1 MKKLNKLKRIVC
13 GLLAGITVLGA
24 TQTTAFAANP
34 TVSSVGS
41 TAAYTATSH
50 YTDVPQGAYYA
61 KAVEWARGKGITSD
75 QTNKF
80 CPKDNIKRGDYV
92 LMLYRLEG
100 SPAKPLHDEATE
112 QIVAEFGDVS
122 TSAYYYNAVCW
133 GVRCDV
139 IGGCSDGKFHPT
151 DSITNKEAIQ
161 FLYAAAKSNKVYK
174 IKATATTAGK
184 LAKTW
189 KATDWYYEACEWANN
204 KGYLASVPDFAAKNK
219 FLSNAKTTRA
229 LMVYLLWEMQT
240 GNYSKYA
247 AKVEKMMQVAE
258 GEDGKTNG
266 SKYGTSGAWC
276 AAFASWC
283 AKEVG
288 LASTDAT
295 EPSISYAYPVL
306 RNYGCSAIGQQFC
319 SQRHLF
325 VPTDTYKTNSAAI
338 TWGRDWRKAVVYNSA
353 EYNGVFTPLRGDFI
367 IFADANHK
375 VQHIGLVKDAYPNSN
390 GTYTIITIEGNSC
403 DKVNTLT
410 YSNVNLQTGATGRSG
425 NTSYIAGFGRVF

>member
-13 GLLAGITVLGA
+13 GLLAGITVFGA

-174 IKATATTAGK
+174 IKAIATTAGK
-184 LAKTW
+184 LTKTW
-189 KATDWYYEACEWANN
+189 KTSDWYYAACEWANN
-204 KGYLASVPDFAAKNK
+204 KGYLASMPEFAVKDK
-219 FLSNAKTTRA
+219 FQPNAKTTRA
-229 LMVYLLWEMQT
+229 MIVYLLWEMQT
-240 GNYSKYA
+240 GEYENVLKNMIEIATKEINIPTNPARYGSWIDPNTGKY
-247 AKVEKMMQVAE
+247 V
-258 GEDGKTNG
+258 
-266 SKYGTSGAWC
+266 AWC
-276 AAFASWC
+276 ALFASWC

-288 LASTDAT
+288 LAAEKTNSSDV
-295 EPSISYAYPVL
+295 SAYPVKRTANCTDMANQFMANGNL
-306 RNYGCSAIGQQFC
+306 YVADEFKKSLFGNANSFADSASFMP
-319 SQRHLF
+319 R
-325 VPTDTYKTNSAAI
+325 V
-338 TWGRDWRKAVVYNSA
+338 
-353 EYNGVFTPLRGDFI
+353 GDFVF
-367 IFADANHK
+367 FANGSKRMQHVGIVTK
-375 VQHIGLVKDAYPNSN
+375 VEPLGNRKVKVS
-390 GTYTIITIEGNSC
+390 TIEGNPR
-403 DKVNTLT
+403 VYT
-410 YSNVNLQTGATGRSG
+410 
-425 NTSYIAGFGRVF
+425 TSYEFSLDDTYGTITKGGSDNLKYILGFGRTFRTNLP